1 MQHKEDDRRV
11 FPLAIKASELR
22 AFRRLLRIRRSAP
35 RSRSSDRGLLRLH
48 FSYRRRASDT
58 PTCRSALIP
67 SNSTGLKKD
76 MYDAVAEFMRIS
88 ADVDRRANEEEYKQI
103 QYGEY
108 HY

>member
-1 MQHKEDDRRV
+1 M
-11 FPLAIKASELR
+11 SSG
-22 AFRRLLRIRRSAP
+22 RLP
-35 RSRSSDRGLLRLH
+35 
-48 FSYRRRASDT
+48 

-88 ADVDRRANEEEYKQI
+88 ADLDRRANEEENKQI